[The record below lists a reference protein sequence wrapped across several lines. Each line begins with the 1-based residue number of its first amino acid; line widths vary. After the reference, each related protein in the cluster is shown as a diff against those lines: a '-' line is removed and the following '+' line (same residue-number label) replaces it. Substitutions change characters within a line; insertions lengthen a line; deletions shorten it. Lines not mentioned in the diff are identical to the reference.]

1 MDRAGV
7 EAWMEGYRRAWVAN
21 DPDQVEALFT
31 PDAVYAHEAFQP
43 PWNGRDEIIR
53 RWTAG
58 ISQDVEMDRD
68 VWAVGGD
75 LALGHCD
82 VTPRNHGDPL
92 ALEYA
97 GLIVL
102 RFDRDRCRQLR
113 QWFFRREARPR
124 PDRGRRRAG

>member
-31 PDAVYAHEAFQP
+31 PDAVYAHDAFQP

-58 ISQDVEMDRD
+58 ISQDVEMDAR
-68 VWAVGGD
+68 VWAVDGD
-75 LALGHCD
+75 LALVHWD
-82 VTPRNHGDPL
+82 VTTRNHGDPV
-92 ALEYA
+92 AVEYD
-97 GLIVL
+97 GVIVL
-102 RFDRDRCRQLR
+102 RFDGDRCRDLR
-113 QWFFRREARPR
+113 EWFFRRELR
-124 PDRGRRRAG
+124 